1 MTRYLT
7 LILTLLMTP
16 VAADDYRS
24 YREAYGGVNWPNTI
38 TSAERC
44 QQRVAEVVR
53 QFGFTDAEVGASQ
66 WTGEPDLRVKDQTQH
81 YRIAFSCDPRKRIVT
96 IDIAGEQSQTGSAG
110 NLLDRLLRVF
120 HCAVSLAA

>member
-24 YREAYGGVNWPNTI
+24 YREAYAGVNWPNSI
-38 TSAERC
+38 TSAEQC
-44 QQRVAEVVR
+44 QQRVAEVVS
-53 QFGFTDAEVGASQ
+53 QFGFTDAEVGTSQ

-96 IDIAGEQSQTGSAG
+96 IDIAGGQNQTGSAG
-110 NLLDRLLRVF
+110 NLLDRLIEF
-120 HCAVSLAA
+120 FTAP